1 MTIDLH
7 QVDAPETAY
16 NERVVLFLR
25 QPNILDVLKE
35 KTGSCQKSIR
45 DKVNAIRQDGTLA
58 LDRLSCDVEL
68 TMLLRFDVLVID
80 TAFEGQG
87 DRMIWTIKCPIF
99 SKVPKMATNLVFAKG
114 FYLFKCLWQPKLA
127 PLPPTKLKT

>member
-1 MTIDLH
+1 MQNGLSYSR

-25 QPNILDVLKE
+25 QPNIFDVLKE
-35 KTGSCQKSIR
+35 KTGSGQKSMR

-68 TMLLRFDVLVID
+68 TVLLRCDLSHPWPLFHLFSVLSNNS
-80 TAFEGQG
+80 TAVLQQIN
-87 DRMIWTIKCPIF
+87 DKWK
-99 SKVPKMATNLVFAKG
+99 KDLVCGAG
-114 FYLFKCLWQPKLA
+114 IQTHDLLIISLYL
-127 PLPPTKLKT
+127 